1 METTGDTMSRRHIL
15 VAYDISDERRVK
27 RVQRVVGDVAER
39 VQLSVYCGQFSRK
52 DLVVLKERLRQVM
65 NQRDDQVI
73 FLDLGEVAE
82 RDDDAANLGMEV
94 LGRGWQPKVRANLVF

>member
-1 METTGDTMSRRHIL
+1 MSRRHIL